1 MSKNLIPRKTLPR
14 LESLSPFYVMELLA
28 RAKAMERAGRDVVH
42 MEIGEPDFPTPPCVV
57 EAGIEALRTDK
68 IHYTTAAGLPEL
80 REAIALHYRE
90 RCGVS
95 LDCDRIIVT
104 PGASGALLLL
114 LSALVEQGDEVLLE
128 DPGYPCYANFVRILG
143 GCVGQVPV
151 GSEDGFHLTAA
162 MADSQW
168 GPRTRGLLLASPA
181 NPTGAVMP
189 KGHLAELVELAN
201 VRDGFLVVDEIYQ
214 GLEYGTRSHSA
225 LEFSPQAFVVN
236 SFSKY
241 YGMTGWR
248 LGWAVVP
255 EDYAELAQR
264 IAQNIF
270 IAAPT
275 HSQLAALAAFSAA
288 NGEELQRRREV
299 FRSRRDFLVNA
310 LLDLGFSLPTLPE
323 GAFYVYADCSRFT
336 DDSFDFAWRL
346 LETVGV
352 AVTPG
357 KDFGV
362 NQPERFLRFAYTT
375 SMERLETGVQRIEGF
390 LREFGG

>member
-1 MSKNLIPRKTLPR
+1 
-14 LESLSPFYVMELLA
+14 MELLA
-28 RAKAMERAGRDVVH
+28 RAKAMERAGHDVVH

-80 REAIALHYRE
+80 REAIARHYHE

-95 LDCDRIIVT
+95 LDCGRIIVT

-143 GCVGQVPV
+143 GCVRQIPV
-151 GSEDGFHLTAA
+151 GPQDGFHLTGAV
-162 MADSQW
+162 ADSQW
-168 GPRTRGLLLASPA
+168 GARTRGLLIASPA
-181 NPTGAVMP
+181 NPTGAVIQ
-189 KGHLAELVELAN
+189 KGRLAELVALAGA
-201 VRDGFLVVDEIYQ
+201 RDGFLVVDEIYQ
-214 GLEYGTRSHSA
+214 GLEYETRSPSV
-225 LEFSPQAFVVN
+225 LELSPEAFVVN

-255 EDYAELAQR
+255 EGYAELAQR

-275 HSQLAALAAFSAA
+275 HSQLAALVAFSPA
-288 NGEELQRRREV
+288 NGEELQRRREI
-299 FRSRRDFLVNA
+299 FRCRRDFLVKA
-310 LLDLGFSLPTLPE
+310 LLGLGFNLPNVPE

-357 KDFGV
+357 RDFGV
-362 NQPERFLRFAYTT
+362 NQPEHFLRFAYTT
-375 SMERLETGVQRIEGF
+375 SMERLETGVQRIEHF
-390 LREFGG
+390 LRGCGG